1 MFLFNINQFVTF
13 SSVDFPAGHSILLR
27 KLTPKHFSIEI
38 SGNIREYVKKIG
50 QKKRNKRSA
59 AASEGMVRNH
69 VNQVDELEKFS
80 ADDGNDRDSE
90 QISDDI
96 DFVVNR
102 NHKANNNGNQE
113 KQQSKAANSVEY
125 RDYAFDTTDTDR
137 FNEDDDLLRRYY
149 SHPVRRAANNDYDSF
164 SDIMRLVG
172 GEGDR
177 EDPFVKRLHYG
188 NDDSFLNDE
197 SNADND
203 NDNDEFNSEYD
214 EYDDY

>member
-1 MFLFNINQFVTF
+1 M
-13 SSVDFPAGHSILLR
+13 LR

-38 SGNIREYVKKIG
+38 SGNIREYVKKFG
-50 QKKRNKRSA
+50 QKKRTKRSTSA
-59 AASEGMVRNH
+59 LEGIVRNH
-69 VNQVDELEKFS
+69 VNQVDELEKFG
-80 ADDGNDRDSE
+80 ADDGNHRESE
-90 QISDDI
+90 QINDDI
-96 DFVVNR
+96 DYVANL
-102 NHKANNNGNQE
+102 NSKANEKGNQE
-113 KQQSKAANSVEY
+113 KQQTKPANSVEY
-125 RDYAFDTTDTDR
+125 RDYAFDTTDTER

-149 SHPVRRAANNDYDSF
+149 SQPVRRAANNNDYDSF

-172 GEGDR
+172 GQGER

-203 NDNDEFNSEYD
+203 NDKDEFNSEYD